1 SIRLYGKQV
10 RQQYC
15 LILLIPDESPA
26 DISSTV
32 STYFHQDGQVWVSI
46 RHDQTAST
54 GAGISQ
60 VVVKENWGM
69 AMIFINNGNGLSIN
83 RPDK

>member
-1 SIRLYGKQV
+1 
-10 RQQYC
+10 
-15 LILLIPDESPA
+15 LIPDESPA
-26 DISSTV
+26 AISSTA
-32 STYFHQDGQVWVSI
+32 STYFHQDGHVWVSI

-69 AMIFINNGNGLSIN
+69 AMIFIDIVYCMSFCRQN
-83 RPDK
+83 KWQE